1 MENQNNK
8 SEAQNLV
15 DRIIADNDASKIEEL
30 TLNADDSKKKNII
43 ASIKKLDMSPLSTP
57 VACS

>member
-8 SEAQNLV
+8 SEVQILV
-15 DRIIADNDASKIEEL
+15 DRIIADNDAGEIEKL
-30 TLNADDSKKKNII
+30 TLNADDNKKKSIL

>member
-1 MENQNNK
+1 MENLNHQSK
-8 SEAQNLV
+8 AQNLV
-15 DRIIADNDASKIEEL
+15 NKIISDNDPSIIQEL
-30 TLNADDSKKKNII
+30 TLNAGDSDKKNIL

>member
-1 MENQNNK
+1 MEKLTNK
-8 SEAQNLV
+8 ADAQNLV
-15 DRIIADNDASKIEEL
+15 DRIIADNDTSKIEEL
-30 TLNADDSKKKNII
+30 TLNADDSQKKNIL

>member
-15 DRIIADNDASKIEEL
+15 DRIIADNDATKIEEL
-30 TLNADDSKKKNII
+30 TLNADDSNKKNII